1 MSESLDVVGLEC
13 EEAMFYIRDVLRKG
27 VMACPGSAP
36 QPAPQFH
43 PTAGVCGQARQTI
56 SCTPAIKPGAGRSGE
71 LTVSKVM
78 PC

>member
-13 EEAMFYIRDVLRKG
+13 EEAMFYIKDVLRKG
-27 VMACPGSAP
+27 HGLPMAVRSASAP
-36 QPAPQFH
+36 FH
-43 PTAGVCGQARQTI
+43 QLLSLWASSTDHLLH
-56 SCTPAIKPGAGRSGE
+56 PAIKPVQGEVWE